1 MNKATATRQ
10 VNNVF
15 TTKEAAKYLG
25 LSMAG
30 LRYHVRHG
38 NIKPD
43 RIAGGRLLFS
53 RVTLDALNK
62 NRRSPGRPPREV
74 ILNEWAD
81 TVSDRIL
88 AEAKA
93 DRKWVTGHSGRAD
106 GITQTYMQMIGK
118 PHAMSWERF
127 VALAYEVGAVL
138 EEREVLVQE
147 DRKLKNAER
156 ADQRRVSLAWLARY
170 K

>member
-1 MNKATATRQ
+1 MRKAVATRQ

-15 TTKEAAKYLG
+15 TTREAATYLG
-25 LSMAG
+25 LSVDG
-30 LRYHVRHG
+30 LRYHVKRG
-38 NIKPD
+38 NVKPD
-43 RIAGGRLLFS
+43 RMAGGRLLFS
-53 RVTLDALNK
+53 RETLETLRTG
-62 NRRSPGRPPREV
+62 RRAPGRPPKEV
-74 ILNEWAD
+74 ILNQWAD

-93 DRKWVTGHSGRAD
+93 DRKWVTEHSGRAD

-118 PHAMSWERF
+118 PHAMSWDRF

-138 EEREVLVQE
+138 EERGVLVQE
-147 DRKLKNAER
+147 DRKLKNAVR
-156 ADQRRVSLAWLARY
+156 ADQRRVSLTWLARY